1 MISHIKKLNET
12 IDRKHFAT
20 LLAKITEMDLDEIYQ
35 AITQVPQTRGKI
47 VREQP
52 KQEFLVPL
60 YEKEILAQ
68 MLLSK
73 QAAKQF
79 QDDLGYLT
87 NKQANELAM
96 MLLSLYRHSDT
107 LEIADVLSKAQELD
121 KKEFM
126 LRLMDW
132 SLFPKLYEA
141 DVFEDAIVHVK
152 QRNIEEKISKL
163 KRLASQSV
171 SQDEKAEYINQM
183 IDAQKEIHKL
193 HKKENAHEDI

>member
-1 MISHIKKLNET
+1 
-12 IDRKHFAT
+12 
-20 LLAKITEMDLDEIYQ
+20 
-35 AITQVPQTRGKI
+35 
-47 VREQP
+47 
-52 KQEFLVPL
+52 
-60 YEKEILAQ
+60 

-87 NKQANELAM
+87 NKQANEFAM
-96 MLLSLYRHSDT
+96 MLISLYRHTDI
-107 LEIADVLSKAQELD
+107 LEIADVLSKAQESD

-126 LRLMDW
+126 LWLMDW

-163 KRLASQSV
+163 KRLASQSI